1 MEKGSYN
8 MQWAGYTEH
17 FRTMMRGMLVS
28 KENSDVTFVC
38 DNLQTIRSHKNILS
52 ASSPT
57 FEKMF
62 GYSQGNVMFLYM
74 RGIKHNI
81 LKSILEF
88 IYIGEVHLQEDC
100 LEEFIS
106 VARSVE
112 ITGLNET
119 SQLDEE
125 TQDEEIDEIVSCK
138 SEPEAIN
145 ECTNISDVTLN
156 EVHHNKTEQQNLR
169 INQ

>member
-1 MEKGSYN
+1 MGKGSYN

-28 KENSDVTFVC
+28 KENSDLTFVC
-38 DNLQTIRSHKNILS
+38 DDLQTIQAHKNILS
-52 ASSPT
+52 ASSPA

-81 LKSILEF
+81 LKLIVEF
-88 IYIGEVHLQEDC
+88 IYVGEVYFQEDC

-106 VARSVE
+106 VARSLA

-119 SQLDEE
+119 NKLDKER
-125 TQDEEIDEIVSCK
+125 QDEEIYKTVSCK
-138 SEPEAIN
+138 N
-145 ECTNISDVTLN
+145 
-156 EVHHNKTEQQNLR
+156 
-169 INQ
+169 